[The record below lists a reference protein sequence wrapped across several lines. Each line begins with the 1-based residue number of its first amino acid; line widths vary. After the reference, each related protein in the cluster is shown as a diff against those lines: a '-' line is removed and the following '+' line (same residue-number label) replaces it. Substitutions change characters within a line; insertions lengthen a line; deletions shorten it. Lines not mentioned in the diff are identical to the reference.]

1 MKEKA
6 KIELSPIEATAYWWI
21 NTIRYR
27 VREIAISGA
36 IDKDEAK
43 FADIFYS
50 YTEIDWRKVYL
61 ELIKYVALDVDSYV
75 SENTSDTFSQDT
87 EIGGH
92 EKINEEIAKII
103 GQEIP
108 DIRLAGNG
116 VKDSVIYTT
125 TEMASVWYKS
135 CGVNKLATKYEVSY
149 VLTGDKDS
157 LDFYNLLISTIAVL
171 DNEDSNFDSISIL
184 RERFCREYVKL
195 NENEK
200 SLDKVIELFN
210 SSFDKASSKKIILGR
225 SFQENYFASFR
236 DIDYIGLES
245 YSDLASH
252 YANVVLQKTKGD
264 DEKAF
269 LKKL

>member
-61 ELIKYVALDVDSYV
+61 ELVKCVALDVDSYV

-87 EIGGH
+87 KIGGH

-108 DIRLAGNG
+108 DIRLASNG

-135 CGVNKLATKYEVSY
+135 CGVNKLATKYEASY
-149 VLTGDKDS
+149 VLTGDKNS
-157 LDFYNLLISTIAVL
+157 LDFYNLLISTIAIL
-171 DNEDSNFDSISIL
+171 DNEESNFDSVSIL

-200 SLDKVIELFN
+200 SIDEVIDMFN
-210 SSFDKASSKKIILGR
+210 ASFDKASRKKIILGR
-225 SFQENYFASFR
+225 SFQESYFASFR
-236 DIDYIGLES
+236 DIDFVGLEA
-245 YSDLASH
+245 YSDLARH